1 MKSISRRI
9 RRLQER
15 FGLEPVETEFSRRLR
30 ERIQEGWRRRV
41 EARERGEWSGPVG
54 HDEEENLA
62 GLSMTEILH
71 LGRARVARAK
81 AESEKDQRDIR
92 REFPPQHG
100 SLPDS

>member
-1 MKSISRRI
+1 MRRDLGLRLRRNSR
-9 RRLQER
+9 
-15 FGLEPVETEFSRRLR
+15 GGLR
-30 ERIQEGWRRRV
+30 ERFEEGRRRLA

-92 REFPPQHG
+92 RER
-100 SLPDS
+100 DV